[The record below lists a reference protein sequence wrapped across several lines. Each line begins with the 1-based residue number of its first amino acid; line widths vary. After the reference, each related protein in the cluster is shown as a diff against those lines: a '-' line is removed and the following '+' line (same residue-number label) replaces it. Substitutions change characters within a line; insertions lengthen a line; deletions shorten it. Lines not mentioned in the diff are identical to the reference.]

1 MVGFK
6 PTNVFLQI
14 TPLTEQ
20 PLKWVVGVNLSNI
33 VSLYNTPMG
42 F

>member
-14 TPLTEQ
+14 TPQTEQ
-20 PLKWVVGVNLSNI
+20 PLKWVVGVNLILI
-33 VSLYNTPMG
+33 VFPYNTPMG